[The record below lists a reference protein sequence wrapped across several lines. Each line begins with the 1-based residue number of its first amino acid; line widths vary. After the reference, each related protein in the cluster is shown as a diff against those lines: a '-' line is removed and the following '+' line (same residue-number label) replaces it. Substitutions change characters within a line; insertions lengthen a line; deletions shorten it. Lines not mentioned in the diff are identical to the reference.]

1 MLRLE
6 RLLPLVRRKVAMLRA
21 FAVGFEKVLKSC
33 LLVVEALPGLI
44 EIFLHS
50 C

>member
-1 MLRLE
+1 
-6 RLLPLVRRKVAMLRA
+6 MLRA

-50 C
+50 CQYEDPCYDFQ